1 MKNKEINIIGGG
13 CAALSLAR
21 LIHKLPNYK
30 FNLFLGDKNKINKD
44 HFWGFWKVKFNDEAY
59 KNANHIWSK
68 WSINTHDTKNI
79 LTSVKHPYCVIK
91 RQKWLDICKKQ
102 LPPVKFKI
110 LENDVL
116 EKNSNLFIK
125 NKKIKG
131 HLVFDSRPPKIPS
144 NILLQHFEGFVVTS
158 KKNVF
163 NEDIVTLMDFRCDQ
177 SRGLHFIYLLPFSKR
192 KALVESTMFSKNVEN
207 KEFYSTEISKYLEKY
222 FNLINFTKSNHEKG
236 VIPMHYISCSSEEIL
251 NIGTRGGAVRPSSGY
266 AFTFIQKQAFQI
278 ISQLKKNRKNIN
290 TQIHNNAELFLDKIF
305 INVINKYPLLAPK
318 IFSNL
323 ARILNGDEM
332 AKFMSGN
339 ASLLTTCKIII
350 SMPKLPFIK
359 SFFYVVYRKWFNLP

>member
-1 MKNKEINIIGGG
+1 MIKKEINIIGGG

-21 LIHKLPNYK
+21 LIRKLPNYK
-30 FNLFLGDKNKINKD
+30 FNLFIGNKNKTNKD
-44 HFWGFWKVKFNDEAY
+44 HFWGFWKVKINYEAY
-59 KNANHIWSK
+59 NKANHVWSK
-68 WSINTHDTKNI
+68 WSINTNDSKHI

-91 RQKWLDICKKQ
+91 RKKWLDICKKQ
-102 LPPVKFKI
+102 LPSQKFTI

-116 EKNSNLFIK
+116 EKDGQLFVK
-125 NKKIKG
+125 NKKING
-131 HLVFDSRPPKIPS
+131 DLVFDSRPPKIPS

-158 KKNVF
+158 EKDVF
-163 NEDIVTLMDFRCDQ
+163 DEDIVTLMDFRCDQ
-177 SRGLHFIYLLPFSKR
+177 SRGMHFIYLLPFSKR
-192 KALVESTMFSKNVEN
+192 KALVESTMFSKTVEN
-207 KEFYSTEISKYLEKY
+207 KEFYSAEISKYLKKY
-222 FNLINFTKSNHEKG
+222 FNLVKFTKSDHEKG
-236 VIPMHYISCSSEEIL
+236 IIPMHYISCVSREFF

-278 ISQLKKNRKNIN
+278 ISQIKNRKKIN
-290 TQIHNNAELFLDKIF
+290 TQIHNAIDLFLDKIF
-305 INVINKYPLLAPK
+305 INVINEYPILASK
-318 IFSNL
+318 IFSSL

-350 SMPKLPFIK
+350 SMPKIPFIK

>member
-1 MKNKEINIIGGG
+1 MTKNEVNIIGGG

-21 LIHKLPNYK
+21 LIRKLPNYK
-30 FNLFLGDKNKINKD
+30 FNLFVGDKNKINKD
-44 HFWGFWKVKFNDEAY
+44 HFWGFWKIKFNGEAY
-59 KNANHIWSK
+59 KNANHVWSK
-68 WSINTHDTKNI
+68 WSINTHDAKNI

-102 LPPVKFKI
+102 LPSVKFTI

-116 EKNSNLFIK
+116 EKDGNLFVK

-131 HLVFDSRPPKIPS
+131 DLVFDSRPPKIPS

-163 NEDIVTLMDFRCDQ
+163 DEDIVTLMDFRCDQ
-177 SRGLHFIYLLPFSKR
+177 SRGMHFIYLLPFSKR
-192 KALVESTMFSKNVEN
+192 KALVESTMFSKTVEN
-207 KEFYSTEISKYLEKY
+207 KEFYSAEISNYLKKY
-222 FNLINFTKSNHEKG
+222 FNLVKFTKSDHEKG
-236 VIPMHYISCSSEEIL
+236 VIPMHYISCASSEMY

-278 ISQLKKNRKNIN
+278 ISQLKNKEKIN
-290 TQIHNNAELFLDKIF
+290 TKIHNNIDLFLDKIF
-305 INVINKYPLLAPK
+305 INVITEYPLLAPQ
-318 IFSNL
+318 IFSSL
-323 ARILNGDEM
+323 ARILDGDEM
-332 AKFMSGN
+332 AKFMSGH

-350 SMPKLPFIK
+350 SMPKIPFIK
-359 SFFYVVYRKWFNLP
+359 SFFYVVYHK

>member
-1 MKNKEINIIGGG
+1 M
-13 CAALSLAR
+13 
-21 LIHKLPNYK
+21 
-30 FNLFLGDKNKINKD
+30 
-44 HFWGFWKVKFNDEAY
+44 
-59 KNANHIWSK
+59 WSK

-102 LPPVKFKI
+102 LPPIKFTI

-116 EKNSNLFIK
+116 EKDGNLFVE

-131 HLVFDSRPPKIPS
+131 DFVFDSRPPIIPS

-163 NEDIVTLMDFRCDQ
+163 DEDIVTLMDFRCDQ
-177 SRGLHFIYLLPFSKR
+177 SRGIHFIYLLPFSKR
-192 KALVESTMFSKNVEN
+192 KALVESTMFSKTVES
-207 KEFYSTEISKYLEKY
+207 KEFYSAEISKYLKKY
-222 FNLINFTKSNHEKG
+222 FNLVKFTKSDHEKG
-236 VIPMHYISCSSEEIL
+236 VIPMHYISSASKEMY

-266 AFTFIQKQAFQI
+266 AFTFIQKQAFKI
-278 ISQLKKNRKNIN
+278 ISQLKKNRKKIN
-290 TQIHNNAELFLDKIF
+290 TQIHNNIDLFLDKIF
-305 INVINKYPLLAPK
+305 INVIKKYPLLAPK

-359 SFFYVVYRKWFNLP
+359 SFFYVVYHKWFNLP